1 MVSCFHFLQESGILL
16 SQPWTEESDTIGK
29 AVSFFEIGGFVGQLI
44 VALFLGPLINM
55 FATTNTVMVVSCVG
69 MVLATLCCWNV
80 VTKESSQWTS
90 KRNFSVILFRF
101 LRGDNKSDV

>member
-1 MVSCFHFLQESGILL
+1 MQESGILL

-29 AVSFFEIGGFVGQLI
+29 AVSFFEIGIYLAQLL

-55 FATTNTVMVVSCVG
+55 FETTNTVMVVSCVG

-90 KRNFSVILFRF
+90 NLNFSEVVQFFRN
-101 LRGDNKSDV
+101 LS